1 MKGKISLIA
10 FLLMNLSQVMSA
22 QEICNRT
29 LYFPK
34 QTEYVDTFPAK
45 ENVWIFIM
53 AGQSNM
59 AGRGFVEP
67 GDTLPDP
74 RIITLDKSNNWV
86 YAKEPLHYYTP
97 ELSGLDC
104 GMSFARELIQGVD
117 TSITVALVPCA
128 VGGTSIDYWLND
140 SVTHGVH
147 LKSNFKEKVDLAR
160 QYGTIKG
167 ILWHQGE
174 SDAFPD
180 KIPDYEMKLKANL
193 KFLRAY
199 TGNNSLPVIAGELGS
214 LEVADKWKN
223 NWESI
228 NRILEKVASEDSS
241 YYLINTSDLT
251 QKDDSAH
258 FDAKSQRI
266 LGQRYA
272 RTFLNTLAN

>member
-1 MKGKISLIA
+1 MYAIRSYYA
-10 FLLMNLSQVMSA
+10 A

-104 GMSFARELIQGVD
+104 GMSFASVITSYSIHYTKLYD
-117 TSITVALVPCA
+117 T
-128 VGGTSIDYWLND
+128 
-140 SVTHGVH
+140 
-147 LKSNFKEKVDLAR
+147 
-160 QYGTIKG
+160 
-167 ILWHQGE
+167 
-174 SDAFPD
+174 
-180 KIPDYEMKLKANL
+180 
-193 KFLRAY
+193 
-199 TGNNSLPVIAGELGS
+199 
-214 LEVADKWKN
+214 
-223 NWESI
+223 
-228 NRILEKVASEDSS
+228 
-241 YYLINTSDLT
+241 
-251 QKDDSAH
+251 
-258 FDAKSQRI
+258 
-266 LGQRYA
+266 
-272 RTFLNTLAN
+272 